1 MCLHCASNQQL
12 KSALETTSHS
22 ESQPQFQW
30 SGTSQPPSG
39 QTDPQK
45 RKAMSIYTFPFDSE
59 ETPQHERLGGKCTS
73 LAIMTK
79 AGAPVPPG
87 FAVTTDAF
95 DAVMQQT
102 SLLHDIKSLIAE
114 LDHEDVAAVDKVS
127 AQIRELIL
135 NQPVP
140 EAVRQEAY
148 RAYDALMELCGGE
161 VPVAVRSS
169 ATAEDLPDASF
180 AGQQDTYL
188 WITGRGNVMHK
199 IRECWASLYTSRAMT
214 YRLANNIPD
223 EGLSM
228 AVAVQKM
235 VNSRTSGV
243 AMTIDP
249 SNGDRSKI
257 VVDAS
262 WGLGEMV
269 VSGEVTPDNFVIDKV
284 MLHPVKRIISDK
296 HEELIPDGNGGITRH
311 EVEAERR
318 NSPSLN
324 DEELIAVARLAKS
337 AEKHYGCV
345 QDIEWAIDADL
356 PEGKNVLLLQSR
368 PETVW
373 SQKPVEVKVTSMGS
387 GIEAITNSLMAQ
399 MSDRLGASGK

>member
-1 MCLHCASNQQL
+1 M
-12 KSALETTSHS
+12 T
-22 ESQPQFQW
+22 
-30 SGTSQPPSG
+30 
-39 QTDPQK
+39 
-45 RKAMSIYTFPFDSE
+45 YTFPFDSD
-59 ETPQHERLGGKCTS
+59 ETPQHDRLGGKCTS

-95 DAVMQQT
+95 DAVMKQT
-102 SLLHDIKSLIAE
+102 SLLEDIKE
-114 LDHEDVAAVDKVS
+114 LLAGLDANNVAAVDEVS
-127 AQIRELIL
+127 ARIRGMIM
-135 NQPVP
+135 NQAVP
-140 EAVRQEAY
+140 EDVHEETHKAY
-148 RAYDALMELCGGE
+148 ENLMALCGGE

-188 WITGRGNVMHK
+188 WITGRANVMQK
-199 IRECWASLYTSRAMT
+199 IRECWASLYTSRAIT

-257 VVDAS
+257 VVDSS

-269 VSGEVTPDNFVIDKV
+269 VSGEVTPDNFVIDKI

-296 HEELIPDGNGGITRH
+296 HEELIPDGKGGIMHH

-318 NSPSLN
+318 NVPSLN
-324 DEELIAVARLAKS
+324 DDELIAVARLAKS

-399 MSDRLGASGK
+399 MGDRFGSSGK

>member
-1 MCLHCASNQQL
+1 M
-12 KSALETTSHS
+12 
-22 ESQPQFQW
+22 
-30 SGTSQPPSG
+30 
-39 QTDPQK
+39 
-45 RKAMSIYTFPFDSE
+45 YTFPFDSDE
-59 ETPQHERLGGKCTS
+59 EPRIERLGGKCNS

-95 DAVMQQT
+95 DAVMNQT
-102 SLLHDIKSLIAE
+102 DLHTEIAQLTAG
-114 LDHEDVAAVDKVS
+114 LDFADVKQVDAVS
-127 AQIRELIL
+127 ATIRELIL
-135 NQPVP
+135 KQPVP
-140 EAVRQEAY
+140 EAVHAATHEAY
-148 RAYDALMELCGGE
+148 DKLMELCGGE

-188 WITGRGNVMHK
+188 WIVGRSNVMEK
-199 IRECWASLYTSRAMT
+199 IRECWASLFTSRAMT
-214 YRLANNIPD
+214 YRQANNIAE

-257 VVDAS
+257 VVDSS

-296 HEELIPDGNGGITRH
+296 HEELVPDGKGGISRR

-318 NSPSLN
+318 EAPSLT
-324 DEELIAVARLAKS
+324 DEELIAVAKLAKS

-356 PEGKNVLLLQSR
+356 PAGKNVLLLQSR

-373 SQKPVEVKVTSMGS
+373 SQKPAEVKITSAGS

-399 MSDRLGASGK
+399 MADRFENK

>member
-1 MCLHCASNQQL
+1 M
-12 KSALETTSHS
+12 
-22 ESQPQFQW
+22 
-30 SGTSQPPSG
+30 
-39 QTDPQK
+39 
-45 RKAMSIYTFPFDSE
+45 YTFPFDSE
-59 ETPQHERLGGKCTS
+59 ATPEHDKLGGKCTS

-95 DAVMQQT
+95 DAVMRQT
-102 SLLHDIKSLIAE
+102 DLHDQIAKLMDG
-114 LDHEDVAAVDKVS
+114 LDHDNVAAVDQVS
-127 AQIRELIL
+127 AQIRDLIL

-140 EAVRQEAY
+140 ADVHEETHK
-148 RAYDALMELCGGE
+148 AYDNLMALCGGE

-188 WITGRGNVMHK
+188 WIIGRSNVMHK

-214 YRLANNIPD
+214 YRFANNIPE

-249 SNGDRSKI
+249 SNGDKSKI

-284 MLHPVKRIISDK
+284 MLHPVKRMISDK
-296 HEELIPDGNGGITRH
+296 HEELIPDGKGGITRH
-311 EVEAERR
+311 EVEEPRR
-318 NSPSLN
+318 NSQCLS
-324 DEELIAVARLAKS
+324 DDELIAVARLAKS

-373 SQKPVEVKVTSMGS
+373 SQKPAEVKITSVGS

-399 MSDRLGASGK
+399 MADRFGTSGK